1 MNIYLQKNYKLSR
14 IFDRMDVNREG
25 KLIRFHPDINEKEP
39 DEIKYSAGSDNRGN
53 SKGEI
58 W

>member
-1 MNIYLQKNYKLSR
+1 
-14 IFDRMDVNREG
+14 MDENRED

-39 DEIKYSAGSDNRGN
+39 DEIKYSAWSDNRGNN

>member
-1 MNIYLQKNYKLSR
+1 
-14 IFDRMDVNREG
+14 MDVNRED
-25 KLIRFHPDINEKEP
+25 KLWFHPDINEKEL
-39 DEIKYSAGSDNRGN
+39 DEIRYLTRSDNRGNN